1 MITQTDIVTK
11 NTVITLSYVMYDDDS
26 GKILEYRD
34 DMLFLQ
40 DGSAE
45 LLPKLHEAVDG
56 YSIGMSC
63 GVLLS
68 EADAFGAYDPQL
80 LVKDEKTNFPSNDL
94 KVGSTI
100 EGHTDTGEILIFRII
115 DIDGEVVTADANHPL
130 AGINLRFEL
139 KVKDIRQASTIEIE
153 RGKAFKLTSHCDTS
167 KERFH

>member
-1 MITQTDIVTK
+1 MNIQTSTVSK

-26 GKILEYRD
+26 GRILEFRD
-34 DMLFLQ
+34 DMRFLQ
-40 DGSAE
+40 DGSEE

-63 GVLLS
+63 DVLLT
-68 EADAFGAYDPQL
+68 EDDAFGAYDPQL
-80 LVKDEKTNFPSNDL
+80 LVKDEKTNFPTNDL

-100 EGHTDTGEILIFRII
+100 EGHTESGEILIFRII

-139 KVKDIRQASTIEIE
+139 KVQDIRQASTVEIE
-153 RGKAFKLTSHCDTS
+153 RGKAFKLTPQCDSS
-167 KERFH
+167 KEQIH

>member
-1 MITQTDIVTK
+1 MNIQDTVVSK

-34 DMLFLQ
+34 DMRFLH
-40 DGSAE
+40 DGSEE

-63 GVLLS
+63 GVLLT
-68 EADAFGAYDPQL
+68 EDDAFGAYDPQL
-80 LVKDEKTNFPSNDL
+80 LVKDEKTNFPSCDI

-100 EGHTDTGEILIFRII
+100 EGHTESGEVLIFRII

-139 KVKDIRQASTIEIE
+139 KVKDIRQASVVEIE
-153 RGKAFKLTSHCDTS
+153 RGKAIKLTSHCDVT
-167 KERFH
+167 KEQFH

>member
-1 MITQTDIVTK
+1 MQSQTSTVAK

-26 GKILEYRD
+26 GKILEFRD

-40 DGSAE
+40 DGSEE

-63 GVLLS
+63 DVLLT
-68 EADAFGAYDPQL
+68 EDDAFGAYDPQL
-80 LVKDEKTNFPSNDL
+80 LVTDEKNNFPSSDL

-100 EGHTDTGEILIFRII
+100 EGHTESGEVLIFRIV

-130 AGINLRFEL
+130 AGINLRFDL
-139 KVKDIRQASTIEIE
+139 QVKDIRQASTVEIE
-153 RGKAFKLTSHCDTS
+153 RGKAFKLTSQCDVK
-167 KERFH
+167 KEQFH